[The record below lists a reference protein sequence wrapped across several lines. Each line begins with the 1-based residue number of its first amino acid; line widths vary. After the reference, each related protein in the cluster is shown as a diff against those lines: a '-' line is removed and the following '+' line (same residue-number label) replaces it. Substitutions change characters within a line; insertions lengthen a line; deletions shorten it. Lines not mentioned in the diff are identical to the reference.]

1 MVVSTAPQTSRKASS
16 PRSAQDDRFFGRRA
30 RDLSSKTPSVSAW
43 SICIAFLLI
52 LTALPLSARTITLK
66 PEALDA
72 FAVLSE
78 ANTINGWASY
88 NYDYTRYTADT
99 PGGGPATSYLLRYSL
114 AQIPKG
120 MRITHAEWTI
130 AHNVSSANVNVWRVL
145 AEWGLGVCYQYRAT
159 YPQKLEWSVPGA
171 KGKSTDR
178 ATNPTATGQFV
189 NGQLLTVNVTQDV
202 EMWYN
207 GAAPNRGWL
216 LTFDGFALLH
226 SATHGGHRT
235 KWQLT
240 ITYEPE

>member
-1 MVVSTAPQTSRKASS
+1 MRDPIFRMNTRKSPDVARRKGASAVRMALLLCVLAS
-16 PRSAQDDRFFGRRA
+16 P
-30 RDLSSKTPSVSAW
+30 LM
-43 SICIAFLLI
+43 
-52 LTALPLSARTITLK
+52 ARTITLK

-72 FAVLSE
+72 FVALSE
-78 ANTINGWASY
+78 SNPMNGWACY
-88 NYDYTRYTADT
+88 NYDYTRYIADV

-114 AQIPKG
+114 DQIPKG
-120 MRITHAEWTI
+120 QRITRAEWTI
-130 AHNVSSANVNVWRVL
+130 AHNVSSSNVNVWRVL
-145 AEWGLGVCYQYRAT
+145 ADWGLGACFQYRAT
-159 YPQKLEWSVPGA
+159 VPKKLEWSVAGA
-171 KGKSTDR
+171 RGKSTDR

-216 LTFDGFALLH
+216 ITFDGGALLH
-226 SATHGGHRT
+226 SATHGGHRY